1 MIPAVWAILLH
12 NGAILAFLTS
22 NNADRLHAQID
33 SSFHYLD
40 RYCYEVLP
48 RIYGQFLAFLFYR
61 WEVMV
66 RESAILGVLG
76 IYTLGFYIDSAI
88 VDNQLDKA
96 ALLILLTAT
105 LNMSIDVVSQRVRR
119 RLQIST
125 KLFVLD

>member
-1 MIPAVWAILLH
+1 
-12 NGAILAFLTS
+12 
-22 NNADRLHAQID
+22 
-33 SSFHYLD
+33 
-40 RYCYEVLP
+40 
-48 RIYGQFLAFLFYR
+48 
-61 WEVMV
+61 MV

-125 KLFVLD
+125 KLFVSDWTLGILLGC